1 MTGVNTSGSA
11 SGDNV
16 LLGRGRLYFAELDSN
31 DLPGP
36 YRDLGN
42 ATDFQVT
49 TGSETLDRKNFR
61 TGLAVIDKKI
71 VIEQSVSLNFT
82 LDELT
87 FDNLALFFSGEAFNG
102 GYTSPNNT
110 SLAAAALGV
119 TVQDAIG
126 KWIELRNGSGDR
138 LYNLGAYD
146 AAATPAAGAF
156 NVFETT
162 GAVVIPAANVE
173 VNLRLGLFR
182 ILDTYT
188 PSTPGD
194 PLRFQFTA
202 ASGGDTTLDQM
213 RGLTKSSLQGA
224 LKFVSENPANNDEQV
239 EYQFHKVTLLADGE
253 MSLIGDELATIPIT
267 GQVEQNVAADADS
280 GFVTITGDF
289 AS

>member
-16 LLGRGRLYFAELDSN
+16 LLGRGRLYFAPLNSSE
-31 DLPGP
+31 LPGA

-61 TGLAVIDKKI
+61 TGLAIIDKQI
-71 VIEQSVSLNFT
+71 VIEQSVSLSFT

-87 FDNLALFFSGEAFNG
+87 FDNLALFFSGGAFDS

-110 SLAAAALGV
+110 AIAAGNLNS
-119 TVQDAIG
+119 TVEDAIG
-126 KWIELRNGSGDR
+126 KWFELRNGSGDR
-138 LYNLGAYD
+138 LYNLTAYD
-146 AAATPAAGAF
+146 AATTPAAGAF
-156 NVFETT
+156 NVLETT
-162 GAVVIPAANVE
+162 GTVIIPAENIE
-173 VNLRLGLFR
+173 VNLKLGLFR

-188 PSTPGD
+188 PGTPSSQ
-194 PLRFQFTA
+194 LRFQYTA
-202 ASGGDTTLDQM
+202 GAADTQLDQV
-213 RGLTKSSLQGA
+213 RGLTSSSLQGA

-267 GQVEQNVAADADS
+267 GQVEQNTAADADS

-289 AS
+289 AA